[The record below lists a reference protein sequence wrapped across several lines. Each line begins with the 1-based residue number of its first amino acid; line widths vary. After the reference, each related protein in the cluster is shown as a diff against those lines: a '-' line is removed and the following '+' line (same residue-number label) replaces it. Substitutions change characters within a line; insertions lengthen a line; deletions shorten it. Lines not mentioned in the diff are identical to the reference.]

1 MYSFVAFLF
10 IYYCFRIVRPSDRPG
25 YDRPNPWGN
34 PMGRPDHRS
43 RPHSSPAT
51 RHFDD
56 KTPFLAHAAHIG
68 RNFDEDERKPLDGV
82 SAPRRTIS
90 DDNIRVPSARVEL
103 KPEYGPSGSFSSR
116 QGLGGGGSG
125 SGSGNVNS
133 FAGKVN
139 EAGSVVGVSS
149 QNLGGNSGGY
159 TNVWA
164 ARKEALGVNEPVQQA
179 PLSGQNAV
187 SKFAH
192 ASALD
197 KVSSGRWQSKQPPP
211 YQGDVEAARSPER
224 ESGFQSKNFGG
235 SGGAGGGGGYDS
247 VDVASGREYHD
258 ATLARQAER
267 GLNVED
273 GVRVGRK
280 EFPDYERAGA
290 PVAPVY
296 SELKERNSVIHVD
309 RTHLARNDG
318 KLGGS
323 ELQSPVPLEPSERPK
338 LKLLPRTKPLESSEQ
353 PVPVVDHT
361 QVLARLLD

>member
-1 MYSFVAFLF
+1 M
-10 IYYCFRIVRPSDRPG
+10 RPSDRPG

-197 KVSSGRWQSKQPPP
+197 KVSSGRWQSKQPAP

-323 ELQSPVPLEPSERPK
+323 ELHSPVPLEPSERPK